1 MFAPSCGASV
11 AELRS
16 LVAVTTGMGRSVLS
30 MSADLPDAL
39 KDFRSL
45 WWLFALFGVVT
56 LGAGIVLIVWPGPSL
71 VTIAVIIGIF
81 LLVDGVI
88 DVILAIAEHGEG
100 RGLVAVLG
108 VLSIIAGLILIKH
121 PFDALAVLVIIV
133 GIWFVVAG
141 AVRFVTAFAQREG
154 RGANIAIGVL
164 DVIAGIVV
172 LAWPDLSL
180 KTLAVL
186 AGIVLVLRGAAFVW
200 GGLQIRRLPK
210 EPGGAAPATA

>member
-1 MFAPSCGASV
+1 M
-11 AELRS
+11 
-16 LVAVTTGMGRSVLS
+16 T
-30 MSADLPDAL
+30 ADLPEAL

-56 LGAGIVLIVWPGPSL
+56 LAAGVVLIAWPGPSL

-88 DVILAIAEHGEG
+88 DVLLAIAGRGEG

-121 PFDALAVLVIIV
+121 PFDALAVLVIIT

-141 AVRFVTAFAQREG
+141 VVRFIAVFAQQDG
-154 RGANIAIGVL
+154 RGANLAIGVL

-172 LAWPDLSL
+172 LSWPDLSL

-186 AGIVLVLRGAAFVW
+186 AGIVLLLRGAAFIW
-200 GGLQIRRLPK
+200 GALQIRRLP
-210 EPGGAAPATA
+210 ESVPDVAPAGH

>member
-1 MFAPSCGASV
+1 M
-11 AELRS
+11 
-16 LVAVTTGMGRSVLS
+16 T
-30 MSADLPDAL
+30 ADVPDAL
-39 KDFRSL
+39 KEFRSL

-56 LGAGIVLIVWPGPSL
+56 LAAGVVLIAWPGPSL

-81 LLVDGVI
+81 LLVDGVV
-88 DVILAIAEHGEG
+88 DVLLAIAGRGEG

-121 PFDALAVLVIIV
+121 PFDALAVLVIIT

-141 AVRFVTAFAQREG
+141 VVRFVTAVAQHEG
-154 RGANIAIGVL
+154 RGANIAVGVL

-172 LAWPDLSL
+172 LSWPDLSL

-186 AGIVLVLRGAAFVW
+186 AGIVLVLRGAAFLW
-200 GGLQIRRLPK
+200 GALQIRRLP
-210 EPGGAAPATA
+210 ESPGGLAPAGH